1 MADLKDMVQKAFYLG
16 VGLATYTSEKAKH
29 KLLEFQAQ
37 AQKLADEM
45 VRRGTMS
52 TEEARRWVEDM
63 TRQAST
69 SPSPDT
75 SASAEPRRIEI
86 LIEEDN
92 SGTNTEDV
100 ETLRQQMLD
109 LQAELHRLQKKS

>member
-16 VGLATYTSEKAKH
+16 VGLATYTSEKARR
-29 KLLEFQAQ
+29 KLSEFQAQ

-52 TEEARRWVEDM
+52 TEEARQWVEDL

-69 SPSPDT
+69 SSSPETPT
-75 SASAEPRRIEI
+75 SEPRKIEI
-86 LIEEDN
+86 LIEDDNN
-92 SGTNTEDV
+92 SGTNAE
-100 ETLRQQMLD
+100 EAEKLRRQMLE
-109 LQAELHRLQKKS
+109 LQAELHRLQKK